1 MFFSVFCPARAERFP
16 HKPLIMEM
24 HNSTVSIGGT
34 VSFECRVISDL
45 TPYVQWY
52 RHFTDDNGSFVNDT
66 TGTPIGNALQVSFLF
81 HNSLRL
87 RAC

>member
-1 MFFSVFCPARAERFP
+1 MFFSLFLPAYAERFP
-16 HKPLIMEM
+16 HKPIIMEM
-24 HNSTVSIGGT
+24 PNSTVSVGGM

-66 TGTPIGNALQVSFLF
+66 TGTPIGNALQVSFPF
-81 HNSLRL
+81 HNSLPFHF
-87 RAC
+87 